1 MYFFVSLAF
10 WYFFEN
16 STTKK
21 VLIFKFMRAFT
32 TLKERVVLIDDKL
45 SVKKYIDL
53 MQTATDYRFKDPHTT
68 KKYYTFIIHYTGVYF
83 NNPKSEISVP
93 QPSVDG
99 LFTGLFSIIVFLI
112 KFVVISIPTAAYI
125 SVRMQKRPGKS
136 PNRFRIPLLIF
147 L

>member
-1 MYFFVSLAF
+1 MFRFSS
-10 WYFFEN
+10 
-16 STTKK
+16 STVIPSPTEQPAGNL
-21 VLIFKFMRAFT
+21 LIFA
-32 TLKERVVLIDDKL
+32 LRVL
-45 SVKKYIDL
+45 
-53 MQTATDYRFKDPHTT
+53 TCAHTDELFKDPHTT

-83 NNPKSEISVP
+83 NSPKSEINVP

-112 KFVVISIPTAAYI
+112 KFIVISIPTAAYI